1 VTFAPSPG
9 DIRHEP
15 GRFTLTVDGE
25 TAFVAYRMVDEGT
38 IDFTTTFV
46 PPALR
51 LRGLGVELVEHA
63 LAYAAGRRLRVVSS
77 CWFVQRV
84 LEAGRR

>member
-1 VTFAPSPG
+1 MTPAPLP

-15 GRFTLTVDGE
+15 GRFTLEVDGE
-25 TAFVAYRMVDEGT
+25 VAYLAYRMLDDHT
-38 IDFTTTFV
+38 IDYATTFV

-51 LRGLGVELVEHA
+51 LRGVGVRLVEHA
-63 LAYAAGRRLRVVSS
+63 LAYAAERRLTVVSS

-84 LEAGRR
+84 MDAARG